1 MNTAPKTHNPF
12 LLKGYLGPDYFCDRQ
27 AETERLI
34 SNALNGVNTTLIS
47 ARRMGKT
54 GLLRHVSAQL
64 HLQKINS
71 VYIDIYSCTDLK
83 QFTDLLVTNVLQ
95 AFPPK
100 SSLAKSM
107 LDFLKSVR
115 PVISYDGLTGLPQV
129 SVDFKSYHEY
139 EQSLS
144 KLFRRLEA
152 SEKPVV
158 IMIDEFQQ
166 IANFP
171 EQNVEALLRSIVQG
185 LNQCRFIF
193 SGSHKHMLTDMFGAR
208 DRPFFM
214 STQFLNLGPIPADQY
229 ADFINNHFSKA
240 KRSIHP
246 EGMDEILQFSRRHT
260 YYTQALCNRLYA
272 TKNSAIDSSFVR
284 QEAYLLVQEQE
295 AIYYQY
301 RQLLSDAQWQLLI
314 AIALEEK
321 VFQPTAAPFIQKY
334 KLSASSTV
342 QRSLQALES
351 KEMIQWVETENDS
364 FYQVYDCFLSRWL
377 AWKYQNLY
385 L

>member
-1 MNTAPKTHNPF
+1 MHNPF

-64 HLQKINS
+64 QLQKINS

-115 PVISYDGLTGLPQV
+115 PIISYDPLTGLPQV
-129 SVDFKSYHEY
+129 SVDFNSYHEY

-144 KLFRRLEA
+144 QLFRRIDE

-166 IANFP
+166 IASFP

-208 DRPFFM
+208 DRPFYM
-214 STQFLNLGPIPADQY
+214 STQFLNLGPIPADEY
-229 ADFINNHFSKA
+229 ANFINNHFSKA
-240 KRSIHP
+240 KRRIDP
-246 EGMDEILQFSRRHT
+246 EGMTEILHFSRRHT
-260 YYTQALCNRLYA
+260 YYTQALCNRLFA
-272 TKNSAIDSSFVR
+272 TKNTTIDLSFVR

-321 VFQPTAAPFIQKY
+321 VFQPTAAPFIQKH

-351 KEMIQWVETENDS
+351 KEMIQWVETADAG
-364 FYQVYDCFLSRWL
+364 FYQVYDCFLGRWL